1 MPRRPGEAPA
11 LEELFSLSVED
22 TCERTGWSKSQ
33 VYRELSSGGLK
44 SYTIGRRR
52 YVDAASLRARIAE
65 LVVSSEPIKPEPR
78 FRGQDGPRI
87 EKDRASSRK
96 LSRRPLT

>member
-1 MPRRPGEAPA
+1 MARRPVEVPA
-11 LEELFSLSVED
+11 LEKLFSLSVED

-65 LVVSSEPIKPEPR
+65 LVAGSEPIKPEPR
-78 FRGQDGPRI
+78 FHRRNGPRG
-87 EKDRASSRK
+87 
-96 LSRRPLT
+96 

>member
-1 MPRRPGEAPA
+1 MPRRPAEAPA

-22 TCERTGWSKSQ
+22 TRERTGWSKSQ

-65 LVVSSEPIKPEPR
+65 LIASSEPIKPEPR
-78 FRGQDGPRI
+78 FHRQDGPWV
-87 EKDRASSRK
+87 EEARARSRK
-96 LSRRPLT
+96 PSRGPPT